1 MGDVPEQI
9 SEKPRSVGNASAGGG
24 GDLPMNGLV
33 ISILGI
39 TALSNSAYA
48 IIAPFL
54 PFEFQSKDIDQTWIG
69 YIFAIYS
76 VAVVMCSPMVGKMI
90 AILGRRNLI
99 VFGMLLMGTSF
110 IVFGWLTGLENK
122 NAFITLALLNRFLQG
137 FASSLIQTTMYSI
150 STNFFPEHKDAMVG
164 YIEAV
169 TGVGLIMGP
178 LIGSALYALGGY
190 LFIFYAFGSMFVV
203 FSFFIKTIFDDN
215 IDTMN
220 AAQTQSRNNSSYGAQ
235 NDE

>member
-1 MGDVPEQI
+1 MGDHPEPI
-9 SEKPRSVGNASAGGG
+9 SEKSKAAENASSESDKG
-24 GDLPMNGLV
+24 LPMNGLV

-54 PFEFQSKDIDQTWIG
+54 PFEFKAKDIDQTWIG

-110 IVFGWLTGLENK
+110 VVFGWLTELENK

-150 STNFFPEHKDAMVG
+150 STNFFPDHKDAMVG

-178 LIGSALYALGGY
+178 LIGSGLYALGGY
-190 LFIFYAFGSMFVV
+190 LFIFYAFGSLFIV
-203 FSFFIKTIFDDN
+203 FSFFIKSIFDDS

-220 AAQTQSRNNSSYGAQ
+220 AV
-235 NDE
+235 